1 MKFTKEHTQ
10 EMRKVADFFDLLE
23 EKGAEIGMNEARNFN
38 QNNECNS
45 PACFGGWL
53 SIMYNTPIYDDEDY
67 NGYRLFSQGAN
78 SFAKKIGF
86 TENKKDNIDAML
98 AMEIFFQDEPGLW
111 GNTEG
116 YDVFSEQYAF
126 NEGNEEYS
134 RFRNNITPKAIA
146 NKWRAV
152 AERIESSKYFVHK
165 KKPLYVFTKKTQ
177 TA

>member
-10 EMRKVADFFDLLE
+10 EMRRVADFFDLLE
-23 EKGAEIGMNEARNFN
+23 EKGAEIDMNEARNFN

-53 SIMYNTPIYDDEDY
+53 SIMYNTPIYDEEDY
-67 NGYRLFSQGAN
+67 RYRLYSQGAD

-86 TENKKDNIDAML
+86 KKNKNYSDPTL
-98 AMEIFFQDEPGLW
+98 AMEIFFQDEPELW

-116 YDVFSEQYAF
+116 YDIFGEQCAF

-165 KKPLYVFTKKTQ
+165 KEPLYIFTKKTQ